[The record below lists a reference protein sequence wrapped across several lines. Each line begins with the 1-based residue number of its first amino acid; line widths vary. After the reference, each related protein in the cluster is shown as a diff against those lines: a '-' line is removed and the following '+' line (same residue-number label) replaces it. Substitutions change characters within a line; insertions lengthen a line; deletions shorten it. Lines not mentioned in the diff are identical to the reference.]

1 MNFKKLLS
9 CLIFLTCIIGVQ
21 AQKNIPAFKKRERV
35 VFVGNSIT
43 HGGHYHSF
51 IWLYYMT
58 RFPNDPVTIMNAG
71 IGGDSAWDIKKRLE
85 EDVFNKKPTYITM
98 TFGMNDVG
106 YYDFWKENAQ
116 ELAQRQIEKS
126 LDSYQGIEKRMQQ
139 AGGVTKVLI
148 GGSPYDETSK
158 GETKVFPTKNAALLK
173 VNDFQQASAEKNGW
187 GFVDFNRPMLEINQ
201 REQQK
206 DPLFSLCGKDRIHPD
221 NDGHLVMAYL
231 FLKAQGLSGYKV
243 AEVVLDAQSLKV
255 ETAANCKITG
265 LKKKED
271 GVEFNYLAKAL
282 PYPIDTVARGWE
294 SKKSQGDGL
303 KLVPFTK
310 EFNQE
315 TLQVKQLKSGLYEL
329 MMDGQPVAKVTAADL
344 QAGIN
349 LAEMTKTPQYHQAT
363 KIMLL
368 NEERLETERRLR
380 DYAWMEFSFLNGKG
394 LLFADNQAA
403 VDTIRAHWQ
412 DPFVRGNFGVY
423 EKAQYPEIRQN
434 WQSQM
439 DAIVKTIYTINQP
452 VSHKVEIIKIQ
463 SPKNEKD

>member
-9 CLIFLTCIIGVQ
+9 VLMILTSVVFVQ
-21 AQKNIPAFKKRERV
+21 AQKNIPAFKKGERV

-58 RFPNDPVTIMNAG
+58 RFPHEPVTIMNAG

-85 EDVFNKKPTYITM
+85 EDVFSKNPTYMTM

-106 YYDFWKENAQ
+106 YYDFWKKDAQ
-116 ELAQRQIEKS
+116 EIAERQVKKS
-126 LDSYQGIEKRMQQ
+126 FESYQAIEKRMQ
-139 AGGVTKVLI
+139 AAVGVTKVMI

-158 GETKVFPTKNAALLK
+158 IENKVFPTKNDALLK

-206 DPLFSLCGKDRIHPD
+206 DSLFALCGGDRIHPD

-231 FLKAQGLSGYKV
+231 FLKAQGLAGKKV
-243 AEVVLDAQSLKV
+243 AEVVLDAERLNV
-255 ETAANCKITG
+255 ETADNCKISD

-271 GVEFNYLAKAL
+271 GMEFNYLAKAL
-282 PYPIDTVARGWE
+282 PFPIDSASRGWE
-294 SKKSQGDGL
+294 SKKSQRDGL
-303 KLVPFTK
+303 RLIPFMR

-315 TLQVKQLKSGLYEL
+315 ILQIKNLKSGLYEL
-329 MMDGQPVAKVTAADL
+329 QMDGQFVVKVSATDL
-344 QAGIN
+344 QIGIN
-349 LAEMTKTPQYHQAT
+349 LAELTNTPQYQQAT

-368 NEERLETERRLR
+368 NEERFEIERRFR
-380 DYAWMEFSFLNGKG
+380 DYAWMEFSFLQEKG
-394 LLFADNQAA
+394 LLFADNL
-403 VDTIRAHWQ
+403 VSIDTIRANWQ
-412 DPFVRGNFGVY
+412 NPFVRGNFGVF
-423 EKAQYPEIRQN
+423 EKAQYPEIRQI
-434 WQSQM
+434 WQNQM
-439 DAIVKTIYTINQP
+439 NEIVKTIYAINQP
-452 VSHKVEIIKIQ
+452 VRHKVKIIKL
-463 SPKNEKD
+463 